1 MVVVVS
7 ESIMVT
13 CGNDDGDNVYV
24 IFHESQG
31 LVNDFNILK
40 NVLTSCGQ
48 KKLNVNMII
57 VPEQTDKRIVIN
69 NENGNKCN
77 KCSVIFLEHLYVI
90 ESKCEIASKYF
101 IPNPEWFGV
110 RELGIALNNKDIHF
124 LHKTKLSLRI
134 FSELLPDHE
143 HTFTSWSAED
153 CLLAEERVL
162 YNNTSSKGILHVR
175 GSSSQKQTEV
185 LLDLWKDHPEYPK
198 LVVLHYTPHRHFLNI
213 PFPTTYNKNIE
224 IIGQCLD
231 RDTLKKIMNQYN
243 IHICPSYFEGF
254 GLYIDEAR
262 SVGACVITT
271 DAEPMN
277 CLVNQE
283 NGFLIETLRDK
294 KEPINFLT
302 NKNIISKESLHNII
316 KRVLKTSEN
325 SLKEKRINSR
335 NMYLQNRDRFRDAIG
350 SVFYKKIDIV
360 NNYKVFESFDD
371 FASFS
376 LPSTTTTTDF
386 KKYIVVKNTRFED
399 ESTFGTIIQEA
410 LSRLENNNSSQ
421 VLVMSSYRNKNIF
434 DLENMMFLTRGINTY
449 ILNCYGI
456 IFNKDVLDT
465 EKVHPDSFEELV
477 ISLAFK
483 FWRKAP
489 VLNFYLPNNKAN
501 GHGDGNHEYLDSG
514 SVKNYD
520 YIMARYYDANYC
532 VKN

>member
-1 MVVVVS
+1 MVVVVVS
-7 ESIMVT
+7 ESNMVT
-13 CGNDDGDNVYV
+13 CGNDNNDNDNIYV

-40 NVLTSCGQ
+40 NVLTSCEQ
-48 KKLNVNMII
+48 KKLNVSMII

-69 NENGNKCN
+69 NENGNKGN

-90 ESKCEIASKYF
+90 ESKCEITSKYF

-124 LHKTKLSLRI
+124 LHKTKLSQRI

-153 CLLAEERVL
+153 CLLAEEP
-162 YNNTSSKGILHVR
+162 SSKGILHVR

-231 RDTLKKIMNQYN
+231 RDALKKIMNRYN

-302 NKNIISKESLHNII
+302 NKNIISKESLQNII

-335 NMYLQNRDRFRDAIG
+335 NMYLQNKDRFCDAI
-350 SVFYKKIDIV
+350 SSLFYKKIDII
-360 NNYKVFESFDD
+360 NNYKVFDSFDD

-376 LPSTTTTTDF
+376 LSSTITDF
-386 KKYIVVKNTRFED
+386 RKYIVVKNTRFEN
-399 ESTFGTIIQEA
+399 ESAFEIIIQEA
-410 LSRLENNNSSQ
+410 LARLENNNNNSSQ

-456 IFNKDVLDT
+456 IFNKDVLDSQ
-465 EKVHPDSFEELV
+465 KVNPDSFEELV
-477 ISLAFK
+477 ISLGFE
-483 FWRKAP
+483 FLRKAP
-489 VLNFYLPNNKAN
+489 VLNFYLPNDKAN
-501 GHGDGNHEYLDSG
+501 GHGNHEYLDSG